1 MVCLLSGNNSAIS
14 LLRVRKHGFVA
25 VEGPSRP
32 LSPLT
37 NSTGCRP
44 VDYPGA
50 AWPSAA
56 YPGFT
61 TVALDVPTDCNA
73 SLVLVVNAKTSVA
86 GFVQVGV
93 LAAASGNASRY
104 EDYRLC
110 NSDPLRGNMLSAT
123 ASWRG
128 GSARALRVES
138 TSEAVQLEV
147 VVVAAKLFSL
157 QFVCEPALQ

>member
-1 MVCLLSGNNSAIS
+1 M
-14 LLRVRKHGFVA
+14 RKHGFVA
-25 VEGPSRP
+25 VEGPARP

-44 VDYPGA
+44 VDYPSA
-50 AWPSAA
+50 AGPSAA

-61 TVALDVPTDCNA
+61 TVALNVPTDCNA
-73 SLVLVVNAKTSVA
+73 SLLLVVNAKTSVA

-93 LAAASGNASRY
+93 LAAASSNASRY
-104 EDYRLC
+104 ENYRLC

-128 GSARALRVES
+128 GSVRALHVES
-138 TSEAVQLEV
+138 TTASEAVQLEV

-157 QFVCEPALQ
+157 QFVCESVLQ

>member
-1 MVCLLSGNNSAIS
+1 M
-14 LLRVRKHGFVA
+14 RKHGFVA

-44 VDYPGA
+44 AGD
-50 AWPSAA
+50 PSAA
-56 YPGFT
+56 GPSATYPGFT
-61 TVALDVPTDCNA
+61 TVALNVPTDCNA
-73 SLVLVVNAKTSVA
+73 SLLLVVNAKTSVA

-104 EDYRLC
+104 ENYRLC

-128 GSARALRVES
+128 GSVRALHVES
-138 TSEAVQLEV
+138 TTSSEAVQLEV
-147 VVVAAKLFSL
+147 VVVAAKLFSAIRVRVSTAMN
-157 QFVCEPALQ
+157 VCRFS